1 MSKTPK
7 KSRTTSRAAVDGD
20 QYERLALSAF
30 RMIERHMTQLDNLL
44 TLATS
49 IYQNPA
55 LTLDERAR
63 QRTLLGLW
71 IETGEA
77 YRREVEVDREL
88 YGIVA
93 LDARGVPQSQLSAR
107 YATKLLTKAV
117 ETPMEN
123 GKGAMPTDSIAAHA
137 GDAKTL
143 TRRTAIAH

>member
-7 KSRTTSRAAVDGD
+7 KTRTASRAAVDGD

-30 RMIERHMTQLDNLL
+30 RMIERQMTQLDNLL

-55 LTLDERAR
+55 TTMDERAR

-77 YRREVEVDREL
+77 YRREVEIDREL

-107 YATKLLTKAV
+107 YATKLLAKAA
-117 ETPMEN
+117 ETSMAGEE
-123 GKGAMPTDSIAAHA
+123 GALPNSMAACA
-137 GDAKTL
+137 SDAKTL
-143 TRRTAIAH
+143 TRRTAVAH